1 MFGFK
6 KKPINSISLMHY
18 EGLAGFKQDFPCTI
32 TLEDDFMVF
41 QNHEGNVAKL
51 PYDRILKVDAM
62 PEVNFMA
69 KYHNNKAKTKKGTV
83 WFRIITY
90 TTSAGEEAYV
100 AVWDV
105 SMKTMKFFDQL
116 EARIKTAP
124 TETIL

>member
-6 KKPINSISLMHY
+6 KKITSLSMVHY
-18 EGLAGFKQDFPCTI
+18 EGLSNFKQDFPCTV
-32 TLEDDFMVF
+32 TLEDDHIMF
-41 QNHEGNVAKL
+41 QNNEGNVAKL
-51 PYDRILKVDAM
+51 PYDRILKIDAM

-90 TTSAGEEAYV
+90 ISSTGEEKYIAM
-100 AVWDV
+100 WDV
-105 SMKTMKFFDQL
+105 NTKTIKFFEQI
-116 EARIKTAP
+116 ATRIKKQP